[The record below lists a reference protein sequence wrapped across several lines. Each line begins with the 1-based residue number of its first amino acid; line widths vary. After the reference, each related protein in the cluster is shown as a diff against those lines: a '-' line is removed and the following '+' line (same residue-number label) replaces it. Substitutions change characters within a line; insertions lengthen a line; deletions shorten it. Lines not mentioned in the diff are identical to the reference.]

1 MKSSLSYGIEFH
13 NLVRE
18 PHINKQLQHIELKLR
33 GRIILKFYK
42 TKIIQALFFLKSEL
56 IPEVLRRKYFLFKN
70 QHL

>member
-42 TKIIQALFFLKSEL
+42 TKIIQALFF
-56 IPEVLRRKYFLFKN
+56 
-70 QHL
+70 

>member
-1 MKSSLSYGIEFH
+1 MPWKPWSKRRGEENRMKSSLSYGIEFH

-42 TKIIQALFFLKSEL
+42 TKIIQALFF
-56 IPEVLRRKYFLFKN
+56 
-70 QHL
+70 